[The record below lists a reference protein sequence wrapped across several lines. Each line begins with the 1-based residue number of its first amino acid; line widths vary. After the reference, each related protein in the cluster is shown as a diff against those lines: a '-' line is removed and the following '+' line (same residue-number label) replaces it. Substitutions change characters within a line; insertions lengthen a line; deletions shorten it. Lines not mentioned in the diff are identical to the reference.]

1 MKPKHLCLALLLLAT
16 TGALS
21 PARAEDLTT
30 AKRTDIQRLLETTGA
45 LSLGRQ
51 MSAYVVR
58 HYMDSLRQMRPDI
71 PAAALDTIPPVVDEV
86 IGANLPAFADKMV
99 PLYHRYFTHAE
110 IGQLLAFYQTDVGRK
125 SIQVMPQLLQESMKM
140 GQEWGQALGPEIQR
154 RVKERLKKE
163 GVEI

>member
-1 MKPKHLCLALLLLAT
+1 MKPKHLCLILLLLAV
-16 TGALS
+16 TGASSLT
-21 PARAEDLTT
+21 RAEDLTT
-30 AKRTDIQRLLETTGA
+30 AKRADIQRLLETTGA

-58 HYMDSLRQMRPDI
+58 HYTETLRQMRPDI

-86 IGANLPAFADKMV
+86 IGANLPAFAEKMI

-110 IGQLLAFYQTDVGRK
+110 IGALLAFYQTEAGRK
-125 SIQVMPQLLQESMKM
+125 SIQVMPQLLQESMQM
-140 GQEWGQALGPEIQR
+140 GQKWGEALGPEIQR